1 MKILDRIPRFLTS
14 AVVTAGV
21 LYLTLAPR
29 PFGSVRIPLFEGAD
43 KVVHFM
49 MFFATAFAYHFD
61 FRRGKKPVDEA
72 RLMGWIFVSLSAF
85 GGLIELAQWKMRM
98 GRSGDWYDLLADIAG
113 AVYGIILAWLI
124 SAKTNIDDRR

>member
-49 MFFATAFAYHFD
+49 MFFAMAFAYHFD

-85 GGLIELAQWKMRM
+85 GGLIELAQWKMRK

-124 SAKTNIDDRR
+124 SAKNKH

>member
-49 MFFATAFAYHFD
+49 MFFAMAFAYHFD

-124 SAKTNIDDRR
+124 SAKNKH

>member
-49 MFFATAFAYHFD
+49 MFFAMAFAYHFD
-61 FRRGKKPVDEA
+61 FRRGKKPIDEA

-124 SAKTNIDDRR
+124 SAKNKH

>member
-49 MFFATAFAYHFD
+49 MFFAMAFAYHFD
-61 FRRGKKPVDEA
+61 FRRGKKLVDEA

-124 SAKTNIDDRR
+124 SAKNKH

>member
-49 MFFATAFAYHFD
+49 MFFAMAFAYHFD

-124 SAKTNIDDRR
+124 SAKNEH

>member
-49 MFFATAFAYHFD
+49 MFFAMAFAYHFD
-61 FRRGKKPVDEA
+61 FRRGKKPVHEA

-124 SAKTNIDDRR
+124 SAKNEH

>member
-49 MFFATAFAYHFD
+49 MFFAMAFAYHFD

-85 GGLIELAQWKMRM
+85 GGLIELAQWKMLM

-113 AVYGIILAWLI
+113 TVYGIILAWLI
-124 SAKTNIDDRR
+124 SAKNKH

>member
-1 MKILDRIPRFLTS
+1 MKILDRIPWFLTS

-49 MFFATAFAYHFD
+49 MFLAMAFAYYFD

-124 SAKTNIDDRR
+124 SAKNKH

>member
-14 AVVTAGV
+14 AAVTAVV

-49 MFFATAFAYHFD
+49 MFFAMAFAYHFD

-85 GGLIELAQWKMRM
+85 GGLIELAQWKMRI
-98 GRSGDWYDLLADIAG
+98 GRSGDWYDLIADIAG

-124 SAKTNIDDRR
+124 SAKNKH

>member
-43 KVVHFM
+43 KVMHFM
-49 MFFATAFAYHFD
+49 MFFAMAFAYHFD
-61 FRRGKKPVDEA
+61 FRRVKKPVDEA

-124 SAKTNIDDRR
+124 SAKNKH

>member
-1 MKILDRIPRFLTS
+1 MKILDRIPRYLTS

-49 MFFATAFAYHFD
+49 MFFAMAFAYHFD

-124 SAKTNIDDRR
+124 SAKNKH

>member
-43 KVVHFM
+43 KVVHFI
-49 MFFATAFAYHFD
+49 MFFAMAFAYHFD

-124 SAKTNIDDRR
+124 SAKNKH

>member
-29 PFGSVRIPLFEGAD
+29 PFGSVRIPLFERAD

-49 MFFATAFAYHFD
+49 MFFAMAFAYHFD

-124 SAKTNIDDRR
+124 SAKNKH

>member
-43 KVVHFM
+43 KVVQFM
-49 MFFATAFAYHFD
+49 MFFAMAFAYHFD

-113 AVYGIILAWLI
+113 AGYGIILAWLI
-124 SAKTNIDDRR
+124 SAKNKH

>member
-49 MFFATAFAYHFD
+49 MFFAMAFAYHFD

-113 AVYGIILAWLI
+113 AVCGIILAWLI
-124 SAKTNIDDRR
+124 SAKNKH

>member
-49 MFFATAFAYHFD
+49 MFFAMAFAYHFD

-72 RLMGWIFVSLSAF
+72 RFMGWIFVSLSAF

-124 SAKTNIDDRR
+124 SAKNKH

>member
-49 MFFATAFAYHFD
+49 MFFAMAFAYHFD

-113 AVYGIILAWLI
+113 AVYGIILALLI
-124 SAKTNIDDRR
+124 SAKNKH

>member
-49 MFFATAFAYHFD
+49 MFFAMAFTYHFD

-124 SAKTNIDDRR
+124 SAKTKH

>member
-49 MFFATAFAYHFD
+49 MFFAMAFAYHFD

-124 SAKTNIDDRR
+124 SEKNKH

>member
-29 PFGSVRIPLFEGAD
+29 PFGSVRIPLFEGSD

-49 MFFATAFAYHFD
+49 MFFAMAFAYHFD

-124 SAKTNIDDRR
+124 SAKNKH

>member
-49 MFFATAFAYHFD
+49 MFLAMAFAYHFD
-61 FRRGKKPVDEA
+61 FRRGKKPIDEA

-124 SAKTNIDDRR
+124 SAKNKH

>member
-29 PFGSVRIPLFEGAD
+29 PFGSVRILLFEGAD
-43 KVVHFM
+43 KVAHFM
-49 MFFATAFAYHFD
+49 MFFAMAFAYHFD

-124 SAKTNIDDRR
+124 SAKNKH

>member
-49 MFFATAFAYHFD
+49 MFFAMAFAYHFD

-72 RLMGWIFVSLSAF
+72 SLMGWIFVSLSAF

-124 SAKTNIDDRR
+124 SAKNKH

>member
-49 MFFATAFAYHFD
+49 MFFAMAFAYHFD

-98 GRSGDWYDLLADIAG
+98 GRSGYWYDLLADIAG

>member
-43 KVVHFM
+43 KVVHFV
-49 MFFATAFAYHFD
+49 MFFAMAFAYHFD

-124 SAKTNIDDRR
+124 SAKNKH

>member
-49 MFFATAFAYHFD
+49 MFFAMAFAYHFD

-85 GGLIELAQWKMRM
+85 DGLIELAQWKMRM

-124 SAKTNIDDRR
+124 SAKNKH

>member
-49 MFFATAFAYHFD
+49 MFLAMAFAYHFD

-98 GRSGDWYDLLADIAG
+98 GAAAIGMTSLADIAG

>member
-49 MFFATAFAYHFD
+49 MFFAMVFAYHFD

-124 SAKTNIDDRR
+124 SAKNKH

>member
-49 MFFATAFAYHFD
+49 MFFAMAFAYHFD

-72 RLMGWIFVSLSAF
+72 QMLATR
-85 GGLIELAQWKMRM
+85 IEKEGPELTDETFEQWKREY
-98 GRSGDWYDLLADIAG
+98 R
-113 AVYGIILAWLI
+113 
-124 SAKTNIDDRR
+124 KNEK

>member
-29 PFGSVRIPLFEGAD
+29 PFGSVHIPLFEGAD

-49 MFFATAFAYHFD
+49 MFFAMAFAYHFD

-124 SAKTNIDDRR
+124 SAKNKH

>member
-49 MFFATAFAYHFD
+49 MFFAMAFAYHFD
-61 FRRGKKPVDEA
+61 FSRGKKPVDEA

-124 SAKTNIDDRR
+124 SAKNKH

>member
-14 AVVTAGV
+14 VVVTAGV

-49 MFFATAFAYHFD
+49 MFFAMAFAYHFD

-124 SAKTNIDDRR
+124 SAKNKH

>member
-49 MFFATAFAYHFD
+49 MFFAMAFAYHFD
-61 FRRGKKPVDEA
+61 FRSGKKPVDEA

-124 SAKTNIDDRR
+124 SSKNKH

>member
-43 KVVHFM
+43 KVVHYM
-49 MFFATAFAYHFD
+49 MFFAMAFAYHFD

-124 SAKTNIDDRR
+124 SAKNKH

>member
-49 MFFATAFAYHFD
+49 MFFAMAFAYHFD

-85 GGLIELAQWKMRM
+85 GGLIELAQWKM
-98 GRSGDWYDLLADIAG
+98 LADIAG

-124 SAKTNIDDRR
+124 SAKNKH

>member
-49 MFFATAFAYHFD
+49 MFFAMAFAYHFD

-124 SAKTNIDDRR
+124 SANNTH

>member
-49 MFFATAFAYHFD
+49 MFFAMAFAYHFD

-113 AVYGIILAWLI
+113 AVYGIILAWMI
-124 SAKTNIDDRR
+124 SAKNKH

>member
-29 PFGSVRIPLFEGAD
+29 PFGSVRIPLFEGVD

-49 MFFATAFAYHFD
+49 MFFAMAFAYHFD

-72 RLMGWIFVSLSAF
+72 RLTGWIFVSLSAF

-124 SAKTNIDDRR
+124 SAKNKH

>member
-49 MFFATAFAYHFD
+49 MFFAMAFAYHFD

-98 GRSGDWYDLLADIAG
+98 GRSGDWYDQLADIAG

-124 SAKTNIDDRR
+124 SAKNKH